1 MNNEVVIVGA
11 CRTPI
16 GSFLG
21 SLQDVH
27 VKELGR
33 IVGTEALGVQGSA
46 PKTLMKSSAAT

>member
-33 IVGTEALGVQGSA
+33 IAGTAALRRAGVSA
-46 PKTLMKSSAAT
+46 LAMCV